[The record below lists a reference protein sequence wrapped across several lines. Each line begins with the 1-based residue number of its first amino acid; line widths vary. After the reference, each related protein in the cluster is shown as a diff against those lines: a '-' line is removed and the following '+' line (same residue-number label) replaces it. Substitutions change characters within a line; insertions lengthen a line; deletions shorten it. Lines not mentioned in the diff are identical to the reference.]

1 VISAQ
6 LVKDELRANGERA
19 KALGVF
25 GVPTF
30 AIDGELFWG
39 FDATGMVAD
48 YVTDP
53 AWFRTA
59 EMTRVGDLPASA
71 QRT

>member
-1 VISAQ
+1 
-6 LVKDELRANGERA
+6 
-19 KALGVF
+19 
-25 GVPTF
+25 VPTF